1 MTIKIIYR
9 KNETSIEKAHDL
21 TVSKL
26 LKQLSLVPE
35 ANLVTRAGELLTEH
49 ELLRDGDI
57 LKIVPVISGGER

>member
-9 KNETSIEKAHDL
+9 KKDTIIKMTNDL
-21 TVSKL
+21 TVAKL
-26 LKQLSLVPE
+26 LKQLNLFPE

-57 LKIVPVISGGER
+57 IKILPVISGGER